1 MIDKILLKLREE
13 MGISQEMAAKSLN
26 VSRSALGYYER
37 GERQPDASFIIKA
50 ADFFGVTA
58 DYLLGRSDYRSVEN
72 QAIANKFELPLSDKA
87 ISFLKSVSPEL
98 LPTLDLLLSDP
109 NFENFLLEVM
119 TYIYSLKHGESS
131 ESVDIISYELNQK
144 INEAGSSPSPDGSS
158 RTPSEM
164 VKIVSRLL
172 SRLQQAK
179 VIEALEKLIN
189 SVTEHEKRVNI

>member
-1 MIDKILLKLREE
+1 MSLFHERFKALR
-13 MGISQEMAAKSLN
+13 
-26 VSRSALGYYER
+26 
-37 GERQPDASFIIKA
+37 DASGKTQAKIAEDLGMTPQALSYYANGREPSYDTLIAIAKY
-50 ADFFGVTA
+50 FGVTI
-58 DYLLGRSDYRSVEN
+58 DYLLGVSDHKSDEN
-72 QAIANKFELPLSDKA
+72 SAISKQIPLSDKA
-87 ISFLKSVSPEL
+87 IDYLKSVPLEL
-98 LPTLDLLLSDP
+98 QPTLNLLLSDP

-144 INEAGSSPSPDGSS
+144 INEAGSSPSPAGSS

>member
-1 MIDKILLKLREE
+1 MIDKMLIKLREE

-72 QAIANKFELPLSDKA
+72 QAIANTFELPLSDKA
-87 ISFLKSVSPEL
+87 IDFLKSVPPDL
-98 LPTLDLLLSDP
+98 QPTLDLLLSDP
-109 NFENFLLEVM
+109 NFENFLLEVT

-144 INEAGSSPSPDGSS
+144 INEAGSSPSPSGSS